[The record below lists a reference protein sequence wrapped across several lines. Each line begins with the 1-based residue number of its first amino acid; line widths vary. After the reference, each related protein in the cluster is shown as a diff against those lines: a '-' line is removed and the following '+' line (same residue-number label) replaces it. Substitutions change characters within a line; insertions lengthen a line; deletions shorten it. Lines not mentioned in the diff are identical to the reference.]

1 MVFPHET
8 IHYDVVSPMF
18 GQTYF
23 WDLRAGRS
31 LMRWWEMD
39 KDTRFSC
46 GYISNVGQP
55 VFWGLFASEFI
66 ARYHCKMGRF
76 KIHGSKCVCMYVCM
90 YIYIGSWLEYL
101 WLALGPRTYK
111 SHALGKS
118 CWSFLK
124 TLGSMWPCHAMV
136 WPPGYQ
142 SGKGHRKHLSS
153 PQLDIT
159 TVKSLLKTTGSFT
172 RYKLN
177 DDNFII

>member
-55 VFWGLFASEFI
+55 VFWSMFASEFI

-76 KIHGSKCVCMYVCM
+76 KIHGSKCVCMYVC
-90 YIYIGSWLEYL
+90 IYTSVRDSNISGWPLAQGPTKVMHWERVADLSWRL
-101 WLALGPRTYK
+101 LAQCG
-111 SHALGKS
+111 
-118 CWSFLK
+118 
-124 TLGSMWPCHAMV
+124 HAMP
-136 WPPGYQ
+136 WCD
-142 SGKGHRKHLSS
+142 R
-153 PQLDIT
+153 LDIKV
-159 TVKSLLKTTGSFT
+159 VKVIENTSARPSSTSQLWN
-172 RYKLN
+172 RC
-177 DDNFII
+177 